1 MAQSL
6 VPVSKLDR
14 GIPFDGV
21 AADGDAVTDTVLTWF
36 NSGYE
41 LLLIHNGD
49 VGAIT
54 ATLAGTP
61 DRDGR
66 SLPDQV
72 CSIAAGDTGVFPMM
86 APHMFNLGDNPSIT
100 LSAITSVTAL
110 LFTQRKAAV

>member
-1 MAQSL
+1 MAQTL
-6 VPVSKLDR
+6 TPVSKLDR

-21 AADGDAVTDTVLTWF
+21 VADGVAVTDTELTWF

-49 VGAIT
+49 VSGIT
-54 ATLAGTP
+54 ATLSGVP

-72 CSIAAGDTGVFPMM
+72 ASIAAGDTGVFVMM
-86 APHMFNLGDNPSIT
+86 APHMFNDGDKPLVT
-100 LSAITSVTAL
+100 LSATTSVTAL
-110 LFTQRKAAV
+110 LFSQRKVAL